1 MAHSTGPQ
9 RSRFRTRMLH
19 IAVAAGLA
27 ATTVA
32 CAAETAPSAE
42 GDTALSFWHY
52 YGDAESSNGIALQ
65 AFMDNFEAENE
76 GVTVDIRFIPFADFN
91 RTLLQSAAA
100 GDLPD
105 VALINAFDTAAM
117 ADAGV
122 TLDLSDRVAEW
133 GEQDAYFA
141 TSWETTQVDGA
152 TFGIPHVADAY
163 AVYYNTALFDAA
175 GVTPP
180 ATWDEMETTAA
191 ALATEGRTG
200 LAVSGIEGP
209 EGATGLVIRT
219 LAEGGT
225 LEEFDNEAG
234 TTALDSFQT
243 MVDSG
248 ALSAGFLTWIEDDAM
263 NQFATEQAAM
273 MINSASYINVL
284 HNDYPDLAWD
294 VALLP
299 EGSESGLTFLSAE
312 NLSIGA
318 TSENADAAWDLITFM
333 QRPDELAVYLPARNK
348 LAARNDVPDES
359 GDPVRAIFNEQLAN
373 AWAPEGELASVSNE
387 VFTYV
392 QQALQAK
399 ISGTSTAEAL
409 ATAQAAID
417 EALAN

>member
-1 MAHSTGPQ
+1 MADSSRPQ
-9 RSRFRTRMLH
+9 RARFGTRMLG

-27 ATTVA
+27 ASTVA
-32 CAAETAPSAE
+32 CAAGTDSGSG

-52 YGDAESSNGIALQ
+52 YGDAESSNGKALQ
-65 AFMDNFEAENE
+65 AFIDNFEAES

-122 TLDLSDRVAEW
+122 TLDLSDRVEEW
-133 GEQDAYFA
+133 GEQDAYFP
-141 TSWETTQVDGA
+141 TSWETTQVEGA
-152 TFGIPHVADAY
+152 TYGIPHVADAY
-163 AVYYNTALFDAA
+163 AVYYNTALFEAA
-175 GVTPP
+175 GLAPP

-200 LAVSGIEGP
+200 LAVSGIEGA
-209 EGATGLVIRT
+209 EGATGLVIRV

-225 LEEFDNEAG
+225 LEDFDSEAG
-234 TTALDSFQT
+234 ATALDSFQT

-248 ALSAGFLTWIEDDAM
+248 ALSPGFLTWIEDDAM
-263 NQFATEQAAM
+263 NQFATEQSAM

-284 HNDYPDLAWD
+284 HNDFPDLAWD

-299 EGSESGLTFLSAE
+299 EGSASRLTFLSAE

-348 LAARNDVPDES
+348 LAARDDVPDES
-359 GDPVRAIFNEQLAN
+359 GDPVRATFTEQLAN
-373 AWAPEGELASVSNE
+373 AWAPEGKLAAVSNE
-387 VFTYV
+387 VFTAV

-399 ISGTSTAEAL
+399 ISGTSTADAL

-417 EALAN
+417 EALAE

>member
-1 MAHSTGPQ
+1 MAHSSRPQ
-9 RSRFRTRMLH
+9 RARFGTRMLG

-27 ATTVA
+27 ASTVA
-32 CAAETAPSAE
+32 CAAGTDSSPG

-52 YGDAESSNGIALQ
+52 YGDAESSNGKALQ
-65 AFMDNFEAENE
+65 AFIDNFEAEN

-122 TLDLSDRVAEW
+122 TLDLSDRVEEW
-133 GEQDAYFA
+133 GEQDAYFP

-152 TFGIPHVADAY
+152 TYGIPHVADAY
-163 AVYYNTALFDAA
+163 AVYYNTALFEAA
-175 GVTPP
+175 GLTPP

-191 ALATEGRTG
+191 ELATEGRTG
-200 LAVSGIEGP
+200 LAVSGIEGA
-209 EGATGLVIRT
+209 EGATGLVIRV

-225 LEEFDNEAG
+225 LEDFDSEAG
-234 TTALDSFQT
+234 ATALDSFQT

-248 ALSAGFLTWIEDDAM
+248 ALSPGFLTWIEDDAM
-263 NQFATEQAAM
+263 NQFATEQSAM

-299 EGSESGLTFLSAE
+299 EGSASRLTFLSAE

-318 TSENADAAWDLITFM
+318 ASENADAAWDLITFM

-359 GDPVRAIFNEQLAN
+359 GDPVRATFNEQLAN
-373 AWAPEGELASVSNE
+373 AWAPEGRLAAVSNE
-387 VFTYV
+387 VFTAV

-399 ISGTSTAEAL
+399 ISGTSTADAL

>member
-1 MAHSTGPQ
+1 
-9 RSRFRTRMLH
+9 
-19 IAVAAGLA
+19 
-27 ATTVA
+27 
-32 CAAETAPSAE
+32 
-42 GDTALSFWHY
+42 
-52 YGDAESSNGIALQ
+52 
-65 AFMDNFEAENE
+65 
-76 GVTVDIRFIPFADFN
+76 
-91 RTLLQSAAA
+91 
-100 GDLPD
+100 
-105 VALINAFDTAAM
+105 M

-122 TLDLSDRVAEW
+122 TLDLSDRVEEW
-133 GEQDAYFA
+133 GEQDAYFP

-152 TFGIPHVADAY
+152 TYGIPHVADAY
-163 AVYYNTALFDAA
+163 AVYYNTALFEAA
-175 GVTPP
+175 GLTPP

-191 ALATEGRTG
+191 ELATEGRTG
-200 LAVSGIEGP
+200 LAVSGIEGA
-209 EGATGLVIRT
+209 EGATGLVIRL
-219 LAEGGT
+219 LAEGGA
-225 LEEFDNEAG
+225 LEDFDSEAG
-234 TTALDSFQT
+234 ATALDSFQT

-248 ALSAGFLTWIEDDAM
+248 ALSPGFLTWIEDDAM
-263 NQFATEQAAM
+263 NQFATEQSAM

-299 EGSESGLTFLSAE
+299 EGSASRLTFLSAE

-359 GDPVRAIFNEQLAN
+359 GNPVRAIFTEQLAS
-373 AWAPEGELASVSNE
+373 AWAPEGKLAAVSNE

-399 ISGTSTAEAL
+399 ISGTSTADAL

>member
-1 MAHSTGPQ
+1 MAQLDRPQ
-9 RSRFRTRMLH
+9 RSRLWTRAVG

-27 ATTVA
+27 VTMVACGTGAPSSAGATTL
-32 CAAETAPSAE
+32 T
-42 GDTALSFWHY
+42 FWHY
-52 YGDAESSNGIALQ
+52 YGDAESGNGKALQ
-65 AFMDNFEAENE
+65 AFMDKFEAGNE
-76 GVTVDIRFIPFADFN
+76 GVTVDIRFIPFSDFN

-105 VALINAFDTAAM
+105 VALVNAFDTAAM
-117 ADAGV
+117 AEAKV
-122 TLDLSDRVAEW
+122 TLDLSDRVGEW
-133 GEQDAYFA
+133 GEKDAYFP

-152 TFGIPHVADAY
+152 TYGIPHVADAY

-175 GVTPP
+175 GLTPP

-191 ALATEGRTG
+191 ALAVDGRTG
-200 LAVSGIEGP
+200 LAVSGIEGA

-225 LEEFDNEAG
+225 LEEFDSAAG
-234 TTALDSFQT
+234 AAALDSFQT

-248 ALSAGFLTWIEDDAM
+248 ALSPGFLTWIEDDAM
-263 NQFATEQAAM
+263 NQFATEQSAM
-273 MINSASYINVL
+273 MINSASYISVL
-284 HNDYPDLAWD
+284 HNDYADLAWD

-299 EGSESGLTFLSAE
+299 EGSASRLTFLSAE

-318 TSENADAAWDLITFM
+318 TSKNVDAAWNLIKFM
-333 QRPDELAVYLPARNK
+333 QLPDELAVYLPARNK

-359 GDPVRAIFNEQLAN
+359 GDPVRATFSEQLAS
-373 AWAPEGELASVSNE
+373 AWAPEGKLASVSGE

-399 ISGTSTAEAL
+399 ISGTSTADAL

-417 EALAN
+417 GALAE